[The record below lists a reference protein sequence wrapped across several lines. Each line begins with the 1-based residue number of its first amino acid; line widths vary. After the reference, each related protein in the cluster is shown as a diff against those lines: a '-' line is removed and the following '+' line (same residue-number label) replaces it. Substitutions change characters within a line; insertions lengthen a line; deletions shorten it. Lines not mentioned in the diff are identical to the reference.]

1 MKLIT
6 DHNLTYQNYYNDTY
20 YVSNSMLS
28 YLTNKSPEYFQYMLN
43 NSQPS
48 SSAMKF
54 GSAFHMYVLQPDEFD
69 KHYVV
74 TPNIDKRT
82 KQGKL
87 DYAEFMLKNQFKTL
101 LSENELAT
109 IRMMSDKLL
118 QDPLCKDLLTIG
130 KPEQIIAWNNPEYD
144 VNCKGMLDIHCNK
157 NDIIVDLKTTQDC
170 NLKPFTRSIRKYMY
184 HKQAAF
190 YTDAVRAVSYYIVAI
205 EKNPPYSLNVFELHG
220 DILDKGREIYNNE
233 LYLYKRCLNADIW
246 PGPAM
251 SLWTDDLERHPIEI
265 NNFEDIL

>member
-1 MKLIT
+1 MKIIQ
-6 DHNLTYQNYYNDTY
+6 DHKLTHENYYNDTD

-28 YLTNKSPEYFQYMLN
+28 HLTNKSPEYFQYMLN
-43 NSQPS
+43 HSQPP

-54 GSAFHMYVLQPDEFD
+54 GSAFHMYVLQPDEFE

-82 KQGKL
+82 KQGKQE
-87 DYAEFMLKNQFKTL
+87 YTEFMLKNQFKTL
-101 LSENELAT
+101 ISESDLQT
-109 IRMMSDKLL
+109 IQMMSDKLS
-118 QDPLCKDLLTIG
+118 QDSLCKDLLKIG

-144 VNCKGMLDIHCNK
+144 VNCKGMLDIHCNI

-170 NLKPFTRSIRKYMY
+170 NLKPFTRSIKKYMY

-190 YTDAVRAVSYYIVAI
+190 YTDAVRALSYYIVAI
-205 EKNPPYSLNVFELHG
+205 EKNPPFSLNVFEISG
-220 DILDKGREIYNNE
+220 DVLDQGRHLYNQE
-233 LYLYKRCLNADIW
+233 LYLYKRCLDEGNW
-246 PGPAM
+246 PGPSMAIWKDV
-251 SLWTDDLERHPIEI
+251 LDREPIDI